1 MMSLSTRH
9 LTVGRLQMKSG
20 LQGFII
26 VKILVRV
33 KKILYEEAWALFSW
47 NHERHSRVLSCN
59 SVLPLERFKEERSII
74 AQVYQRKLQSG
85 CAWDDSKDS
94 VRGVKDTVI
103 GEGKTNIRTRH
114 RNTVMAAQSKLKE
127 GSVPDAE
134 VVLAEIAEKNS
145 KEARERALQMGRY
158 DSYAGYRKPTPLMK
172 KVRIKLSSFRF

>member
-1 MMSLSTRH
+1 VEKPKQRTGRRIKFSDDVVIH
-9 LTVGRLQMKSG
+9 PPPNGGPLTDEEWAA
-20 LQGFII
+20 GFYNRQDI
-26 VKILVRV
+26 
-33 KKILYEEAWALFSW
+33 
-47 NHERHSRVLSCN
+47 
-59 SVLPLERFKEERSII
+59 ERFKEERSII

-172 KVRIKLSSFRF
+172 KVRVKLSSFRF

>member
-1 MMSLSTRH
+1 
-9 LTVGRLQMKSG
+9 MKSG

-33 KKILYEEAWALFSW
+33 KKILYEEACALFFW

-134 VVLAEIAEKNS
+134 IVLAEIAEKNS

-172 KVRIKLSSFRF
+172 KVRVKLSSFRF